1 MHVGDSISR
10 RASRSGFPSRHARRE
25 TKRGIV
31 TLSGTLSIVMKTQ
44 AEIEAAISEGIGR
57 FEQEYLG
64 QGAKKIRA
72 YLLKDLLVVRLH
84 GALNAAE
91 RQLLQT
97 SEKARGRDLLK
108 QLRKE
113 LVETARPILVAL
125 VTEIT
130 GITVISLHH
139 DISTVTGEEVIIFTL
154 VEAPPLHTSRK

>member
-1 MHVGDSISR
+1 
-10 RASRSGFPSRHARRE
+10 
-25 TKRGIV
+25 
-31 TLSGTLSIVMKTQ
+31 MKTRG
-44 AEIEAAISEGIGR
+44 EIESAISEGMGR
-57 FEQEYLG
+57 FEQEYMG
-64 QGAKKIRA
+64 QGPKNIRA

-91 RQLLQT
+91 QQLLQT

-108 QLRKE
+108 QLRKQ

-130 GITVISLHH
+130 GLTVISLHY

>member
-1 MHVGDSISR
+1 
-10 RASRSGFPSRHARRE
+10 
-25 TKRGIV
+25 
-31 TLSGTLSIVMKTQ
+31 MKTQ
-44 AEIEAAISEGIGR
+44 GEIESAISDGMSH
-57 FEQEYLG
+57 FEQEYMG
-64 QGAKKIRA
+64 HAPKNIRA
-72 YLLKDLLVVRLH
+72 YLLKDLLVVRVQ

-91 RQLLQT
+91 QQLLQT

-130 GITVISLHH
+130 GLTVISLHH

-154 VEAPPLHTSRK
+154 VEAPTLHTSRK

>member
-1 MHVGDSISR
+1 
-10 RASRSGFPSRHARRE
+10 
-25 TKRGIV
+25 
-31 TLSGTLSIVMKTQ
+31 MKTQ
-44 AEIEAAISEGIGR
+44 GEIESVISEGMGR
-57 FEQEYLG
+57 FLQEYMG
-64 QGAKKIRA
+64 QRPKNIHA
-72 YLLKDLLVVRLH
+72 YLLKEFLVVRLH

-91 RQLLQT
+91 QQLLQT

-130 GITVISLHH
+130 GLTVISLHH

-154 VEAPPLHTSRK
+154 VEAPPLYMSRK